1 MKPSR
6 VGKGYAGETIAWVV
20 VETSLGPAMIA
31 ATPKGICRLSF
42 EEGADDLAR
51 YFAGAELVERG
62 DSLTGVLDKVIAAI
76 EQPGDAADLPLDLRG
91 TPFLPWFLT
100 LFGRPLDWVL
110 IFTAAGIAQMV
121 VGARLHDARFTGF
134 GIVFLAIDLYTR
146 FFEHFWDPQSAGTF
160 FLVAGALAMLL
171 GYAFERQ
178 ARAPERSS

>member
-91 TPFLPWFLT
+91 TPFQQNVWQALCAIPAGETRSYTELAAAA
-100 LFGRPLDWVL
+100 GRPKAMR
-110 IFTAAGIAQMV
+110 AAGSAN
-121 VGARLHDARFTGF
+121 GANPVAVLVPCHRVIRSDG
-134 GIVFLAIDLYTR
+134 GI
-146 FFEHFWDPQSAGTF
+146 G
-160 FLVAGALAMLL
+160 
-171 GYAFERQ
+171 GYAYGTAIKQELLR
-178 ARAPERSS
+178 REGGK